1 MKIAK
6 KGAKMEEIKDNAG
19 PAIIVDDNDEL
30 VEVVEPVLEESKDGS
45 N

>member
-1 MKIAK
+1 
-6 KGAKMEEIKDNAG
+6 MEEIKDNAG

-30 VEVVEPVLEESKDGS
+30 VKVVEPVLEESKDGS